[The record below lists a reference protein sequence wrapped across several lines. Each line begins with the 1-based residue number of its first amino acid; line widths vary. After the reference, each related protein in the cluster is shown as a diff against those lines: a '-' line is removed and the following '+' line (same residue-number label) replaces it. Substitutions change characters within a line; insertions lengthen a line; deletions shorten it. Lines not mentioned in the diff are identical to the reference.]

1 MKYDYIIA
9 GAGCAGLSLLYKI
22 LLTPSLQDKSIL
34 VVDKDEKKSNDRTWC
49 FWESNPGLFESIVH
63 ARWSTLE
70 FISDNFKK
78 EMKLDSYNYKMIQGI
93 DFYNFIHQYAKKFKN
108 VKFIQ
113 ESITAIKSSLNEAS
127 VTTNQNTYISDY
139 VFNSTSLLNPKINEQ
154 NSLLQH
160 FKGWNI
166 KTKDKA
172 FNPKIGRL
180 MDFSLSQKNGA
191 TFMYVLPTSSTE
203 ALIEYTLFS
212 ASILNKESYVDELK
226 KYIKDVLK
234 IDHYTIEHEEFGIIP
249 MSLEKFKNNPKKFI
263 INIGTSGGYTK
274 ASTGYTFQFIQKNIS
289 KIVENLIVDKYPVQ
303 STTFR
308 DKVYQWYDR
317 TLLDVLLNKKISG
330 KKAFTKIFKRNTAKN
345 IFAFL
350 GNESTLKEDFLIMK
364 SLPIKPFL
372 ASGIKQLF

>member
-1 MKYDYIIA
+1 
-9 GAGCAGLSLLYKI
+9 
-22 LLTPSLQDKSIL
+22 
-34 VVDKDEKKSNDRTWC
+34 
-49 FWESNPGLFESIVH
+49 
-63 ARWSTLE
+63 
-70 FISDNFKK
+70 
-78 EMKLDSYNYKMIQGI
+78 
-93 DFYNFIHQYAKKFKN
+93 
-108 VKFIQ
+108 
-113 ESITAIKSSLNEAS
+113 
-127 VTTNQNTYISDY
+127 
-139 VFNSTSLLNPKINEQ
+139 
-154 NSLLQH
+154 
-160 FKGWNI
+160 
-166 KTKDKA
+166 
-172 FNPKIGRL
+172 
-180 MDFSLSQKNGA
+180 
-191 TFMYVLPTSSTE
+191 MYVLPTSSTE